1 MPGVAK
7 IDEARVRVLLAKGC
21 TQTQVAKRL
30 GCSKSVVCRVAK
42 TTSREER

>member
-1 MPGVAK
+1 MPGVVK

-30 GCSKSVVCRVAK
+30 GVAKSAVCRVAK
-42 TTSREER
+42 REAKA